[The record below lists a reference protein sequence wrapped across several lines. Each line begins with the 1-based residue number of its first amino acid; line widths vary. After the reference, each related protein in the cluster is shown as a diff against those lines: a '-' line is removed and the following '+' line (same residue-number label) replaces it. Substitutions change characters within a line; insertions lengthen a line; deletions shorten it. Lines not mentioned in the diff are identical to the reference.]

1 MIYKARQTDTELIAE
16 LSGEL
21 YGSLMETKEIEE
33 LINSKEAAIFVLEVK
48 GEIVGFAQCQLR
60 HDYVEGCNKS
70 PVGYLEGIFVK
81 SGHRR
86 RGYGRKLVRA
96 CEKWAKES
104 GCREFASDCQLDNN
118 ESLAFHLSCGFI
130 EAGRIIC
137 FYKQL

>member
-60 HDYVEGCNKS
+60 HD
-70 PVGYLEGIFVK
+70 
-81 SGHRR
+81 
-86 RGYGRKLVRA
+86 
-96 CEKWAKES
+96 
-104 GCREFASDCQLDNN
+104 
-118 ESLAFHLSCGFI
+118 
-130 EAGRIIC
+130 
-137 FYKQL
+137 